1 MNNTMKKWVSLIM
14 VCLMMLTSIPTAFA
28 YESEEE
34 LTVESETSQLPDDN
48 ETPEDSED
56 PENNKEPENPDEQ
69 PQEPEENE
77 NTIVATATLFAAMYV
92 FPVSGHTWIYVE
104 NLTDEPITVGLYE
117 VPVNQGV
124 SVGTFSFSVNDGWGI
139 YYNLEAFR
147 ENRNDNIG
155 GCRSRTIELTRSE
168 LEELSE
174 SIRDYPN
181 LWDIFIFNCTFFAFS
196 IWNGISDDFL
206 IPMMIPAMAIL
217 EVIILG
223 SPKGVKSMYYP
234 TSDQVFKQKGRGNE
248 AHLEPV
254 GEKTLSK

>member
-1 MNNTMKKWVSLIM
+1 MNIKIKKSVSLIIAF
-14 VCLMMLTSIPTAFA
+14 LMLFTSVNTAFA
-28 YESEEE
+28 YEA
-34 LTVESETSQLPDDN
+34 ETEHGAENETTQIPNDN
-48 ETPEDSED
+48 ENPEQPEGSDEQPETPEESE
-56 PENNKEPENPDEQ
+56 E
-69 PQEPEENE
+69 
-77 NTIVATATLFAAMYV
+77 TIVARASLFAAMYV

-104 NLTDEPITVGLYE
+104 NLTDEPMTVGLYE
-117 VPVNQGV
+117 VPAKQGV
-124 SVGTFSFSVNDGWGI
+124 SVGAFSFSVNDGWGI

-147 ENRNDNIG
+147 ENRNGNIG

-181 LWDIFIFNCTFFAFS
+181 MWEFFIFNCTFFAFS

-206 IPMMIPAMAIL
+206 IPMMIPAMAML

-223 SPKGVKSMYYP
+223 SPKGVTPMYYP
-234 TSDQVFKQKGRGNE
+234 TADQVFRQKGRGDE

-254 GEKTLSK
+254 GEKTLSR